1 MPSTVHT
8 VAVSASLHRSDA
20 FLSVALPSVWKQQPQ
35 QPVGVEDAHVS
46 RFSRQRKSV
55 PDVYV

>member
-8 VAVSASLHRSDA
+8 VAVSLHRSAA
-20 FLSVALPSVWKQQPQ
+20 FLSVALPSVWKQ